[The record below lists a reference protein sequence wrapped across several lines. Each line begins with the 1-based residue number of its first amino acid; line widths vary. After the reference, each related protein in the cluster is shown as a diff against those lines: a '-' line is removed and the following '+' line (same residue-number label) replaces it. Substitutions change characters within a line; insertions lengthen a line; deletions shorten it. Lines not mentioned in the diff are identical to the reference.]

1 MFDYFARLIA
11 TAAGFVALTL
21 GLQFSSSIPAPAPS
35 VHAQPTLDSLDLAEG
50 LQATLVAQAP
60 TITNPTNIDVDARG
74 RVWLLEGYNYRKFKP
89 HPLRP
94 EGDRIVILQDTTGDG
109 VADVTKVFYQGT
121 DIDAAMGIAVLGN
134 KVIVSAYQNIFVF
147 TDTDGDDKP
156 DKKEVLFT
164 SIGKDHDHSVHA
176 FVFGPDGRL
185 YFNGGNETG
194 AIMDPAGK
202 VLVDRA
208 GNRVEQK
215 RAPYQ
220 EGMAFRLEP
229 DGTGFEVLGYNFRN
243 PYELAVDAFGTVW
256 QSDNDDDGNRSTR
269 LNYVMEG
276 GNYGYRDEMTGA
288 GWRARRTGMS
298 DEIPRQHWHSDDP
311 GSVPNVRINGAGAP
325 SGIAMYDGTLLP
337 KRYWGTLIHADPGP
351 NEVRAYPVH
360 PSGAGYSADV
370 LPIVSSQ
377 KDKMFRPVDVAVAP
391 DGSLFVADWYDAGV
405 GGHNMSDQT
414 QGRIIRL
421 APPNTRYA
429 VPVLD
434 LSSTAG
440 AARALNSPN
449 HATRY
454 LAYEK
459 LHAMGRG
466 AENVLAAMYRGT
478 DARARARALWLLAR
492 IPGRGARYLDAA
504 SRDADPNIRIVA
516 LRATRRIGSDVIPI
530 ASRLVKDPAAEV
542 RRDVAIAL
550 RHEQSPRA
558 AALWAD
564 LAAQHDGK
572 DRWYLEALGVS
583 ADRQWDRYFGAWL
596 DRVGNGWNTPAG
608 RDIVWRARSPRALPL
623 LEKLATDSA
632 SPVADRLRYFRALDF
647 YPAEER
653 QRVLLAILATPAGS
667 SAELTPVI
675 LGQLDAKAAA
685 GNAEVQAAL
694 QRALPATRGT
704 TRYVDLVE
712 RYDARTE
719 LDELIKLALDKPSET
734 AGVEAAR
741 LALSWRGA
749 PRFAQIVRGSDERA
763 ARRALIVLGRNYTP
777 AVDSV
782 VTALALDSTRALDL
796 RRAAVQ
802 SMGTGYNGWQRIVA
816 LARTNTL
823 PEPLKPTAA
832 TALFS
837 AWPELRDSAAKYGLA
852 PPPATTLDGKTLP
865 PLMILAAR
873 GGDAAT
879 GRAVFARTC
888 SACHLAAGTGT
899 DFGPALTEIGDK
911 LPKSGLLLAILDP
924 SAGIAFGYEGWSVR
938 TNDGQQLV
946 GMITSETDDEV
957 VMKLIGGIQRR
968 VPKSAIV
975 ERKRMDASLMPQ
987 GLERTMT
994 EADLTSLVEYLS
1006 SLHRAR

>member
-1 MFDYFARLIA
+1 
-11 TAAGFVALTL
+11 
-21 GLQFSSSIPAPAPS
+21 
-35 VHAQPTLDSLDLAEG
+35 
-50 LQATLVAQAP
+50 
-60 TITNPTNIDVDARG
+60 
-74 RVWLLEGYNYRKFKP
+74 
-89 HPLRP
+89 
-94 EGDRIVILQDTTGDG
+94 
-109 VADVTKVFYQGT
+109 
-121 DIDAAMGIAVLGN
+121 
-134 KVIVSAYQNIFVF
+134 
-147 TDTDGDDKP
+147 
-156 DKKEVLFT
+156 
-164 SIGKDHDHSVHA
+164 
-176 FVFGPDGRL
+176 
-185 YFNGGNETG
+185 
-194 AIMDPAGK
+194 
-202 VLVDRA
+202 
-208 GNRVEQK
+208 
-215 RAPYQ
+215 
-220 EGMAFRLEP
+220 
-229 DGTGFEVLGYNFRN
+229 
-243 PYELAVDAFGTVW
+243 
-256 QSDNDDDGNRSTR
+256 
-269 LNYVMEG
+269 
-276 GNYGYRDEMTGA
+276 
-288 GWRARRTGMS
+288 MS

-370 LPIVSSQ
+370 LPVVSSA

-414 QGRIIRL
+414 QGRIIRI
-421 APPNTRYA
+421 APPNTRYT
-429 VPVLD
+429 VPALD
-434 LSSTAG
+434 LTTTTG

-466 AENVLAAMYRGT
+466 AEHVLAAMYRGT
-478 DARARARALWLLAR
+478 DARERARALWLLAR
-492 IPGRGARYLDAA
+492 IPGRGARWIDAA

-516 LRATRRIGSDVIPI
+516 LRAVRRIGADVIPV
-530 ASRLVKDPAAEV
+530 AARLVKDPAPEV
-542 RRDVAIAL
+542 RREVAIAL

-564 LAAQHDGK
+564 LAAQHEGK

-608 RDIVWRARSPRALPL
+608 RDIVWRARSTRALPL
-623 LEKLATDSA
+623 LQQLATDSA
-632 SPVADRLRYFRALDF
+632 SPVAERLRYFRALDF
-647 YPAEER
+647 FPAEER
-653 QRVLLAILATPAGS
+653 QRVLLAILATPAGR

-675 LGQLDAKAAA
+675 LGQLDAKAAT
-685 GNAEVQAAL
+685 GNEEVQAAL
-694 QRALPATRGT
+694 QRALPSVRGS
-704 TRYVDLVE
+704 TRYVDLVD

-719 LDELIKLALDKPSET
+719 LDQLIELAVDKPTGT

-741 LALSWRGA
+741 LALAWGGA
-749 PRFAQIVRGSDERA
+749 PRFAQIVRGSDEPA

-782 VTALALDSTRALDL
+782 VTALALDTTRALDL

-823 PEPLKPTAA
+823 PAPLKPTAA

-852 PPPATTLDGKTLP
+852 PPPATTADGRTLP

-879 GRAVFARTC
+879 GRDVFTRTC

-957 VMKLIGGIQRR
+957 VMKQIGGIQRR
-968 VPKSAIV
+968 VPKNTIV

-994 EADLTSLVEYLS
+994 ETDLTNLVEYLS
-1006 SLHRAR
+1006 SLHKPR

>member
-1 MFDYFARLIA
+1 MFDHFTRLIA
-11 TAAGFVALTL
+11 TAVAFVAVTL
-21 GLQFSSSIPAPAPS
+21 GFELAPS
-35 VHAQPTLDSLDLAEG
+35 LPTTPEHVAQPTLDSLDLAEG

-60 TITNPTNIDVDARG
+60 AITNPTNLDVDARG

-109 VADVTKVFYQGT
+109 IADVTKVFYQGT

-276 GNYGYRDEMTGA
+276 GNYGYKDEMTGA

-360 PSGAGYSADV
+360 PSGAGYSADI
-370 LPIVSSQ
+370 LPVVSSRT
-377 KDKMFRPVDVAVAP
+377 DKMFRPVDVAVAP
-391 DGSLFVADWYDAGV
+391 DGSLFIADWYDAGV

-421 APPNTRYA
+421 APPNTRYT
-429 VPVLD
+429 VPALD
-434 LSSTAG
+434 LATTAG

-492 IPGRGARYLDAA
+492 IPGRGARYIDAA
-504 SRDADPNIRIVA
+504 SRDADPNIRLVA
-516 LRATRRIGSDVIPI
+516 LRATSRIGTDVIPI
-530 ASRLVKDPAAEV
+530 ASRLVKDPAPEV
-542 RRDVAIAL
+542 RREVAIAL

-596 DRVGNGWNTPAG
+596 DRVGNGWNTTAG
-608 RDIVWRARSPRALPL
+608 RDIVWRARSTRALPL
-623 LEKLATDSA
+623 LQQLATDA
-632 SPVADRLRYFRALDF
+632 SIPVAERLRYFRALDF
-647 YPAEER
+647 FPTEER
-653 QRVLLAILATPAGS
+653 QRALLAILATPAGRS
-667 SAELTPVI
+667 VELTPVI
-675 LGQLDAKAAA
+675 LGQLDAKVAA
-685 GNAEVQAAL
+685 GNEDVQVAL
-694 QRALPATRGT
+694 QRALPSVRGT
-704 TRYVDLVE
+704 TKYVDLVE
-712 RYDARTE
+712 RYDARTQV
-719 LDELIKLALDKPSET
+719 DELIRLALDKPNET
-734 AGVEAAR
+734 AGVEAGR
-741 LALSWRGA
+741 LALAWGAA
-749 PRFAQIVRGSDERA
+749 PRFAQIIHGNDERA
-763 ARRALIVLGRNYTP
+763 TRRALIVLGRNYTP
-777 AVDSV
+777 AVDSLI
-782 VTALALDSTRALDL
+782 TALALDTTRALDL

-802 SMGTGYNGWQRIVA
+802 SMGTGYGGWLRIVT

-823 PEPLKPTAA
+823 PESLKPTAA

-852 PPPATTLDGKTLP
+852 PPPATTADGKTLP
-865 PLMILAAR
+865 PLMILASR
-873 GGDAAT
+873 GGDASA
-879 GRAVFARTC
+879 GRAVFTRTC
-888 SACHLAAGTGT
+888 AACHLAAGTGT

-924 SAGIAFGYEGWSVR
+924 SAGIAFGYEGWSIR

-957 VMKLIGGIQRR
+957 AMKLIGGIQRR
-968 VPKSAIV
+968 VPKSSIV

-994 EADLTSLVEYLS
+994 ETDLTNLVEYLS
-1006 SLHRAR
+1006 SLHKAR